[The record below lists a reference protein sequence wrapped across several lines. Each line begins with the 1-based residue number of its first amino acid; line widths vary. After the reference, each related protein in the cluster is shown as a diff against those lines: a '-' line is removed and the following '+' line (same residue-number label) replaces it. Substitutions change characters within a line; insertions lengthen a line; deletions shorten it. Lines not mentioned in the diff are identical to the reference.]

1 MEEDSSTVTFTPV
14 AVDRVKPDGEVVSTM
29 PVEPPADGPA
39 TGPPPAGRLGV
50 AVGEDVAVEER
61 GNAADE
67 ETAAADVPALASPA
81 NAHVSPAATINPPFF
96 FDSNRRTLG
105 RRACTAMLAGAEPA
119 GEWLVGS

>member
-1 MEEDSSTVTFTPV
+1 MEDASSTVTFTPV
-14 AVDRVKPDGEVVSTM
+14 AVDRVKPDGDVVSTM
-29 PVEPPADGPA
+29 PVAPPADGPA

-61 GNAADE
+61 GNADDE
-67 ETAAADVPALASPA
+67 ETATADAPALASPA
-81 NAHVSPAATINPPFF
+81 NAHVNPAATINPPLF

-105 RRACTAMLAGAEPA
+105 RRACTAMVAGAEPA